1 MGSTPCSRGTP
12 HSRSVR
18 TVTSNTGPDTSCS
31 LLDTLQKMETW
42 VRAYS
47 YYEFIVSNGFV
58 KVCAKLRAHTGCSN
72 RPRVSGLWPQFPHLT
87 GLCTASSLLPRRRD
101 TKADPLASTGKVAL
115 DISTTK
121 ILINVNRYLLQI
133 DNCVDISKQKQRDKI
148 YSLLKLSNLKMVKLT
163 FS

>member
-1 MGSTPCSRGTP
+1 MSALIQSSVSPGMGSTPCSRGTP

-31 LLDTLQKMETW
+31 LLLDTLQKMESW
-42 VRAYS
+42 VHVYS
-47 YYEFIVSNGFV
+47 YNRFIITSNGFV

-101 TKADPLASTGKVAL
+101 TEADPLASTGKVAL

-121 ILINVNRYLLQI
+121 IFLINVNR
-133 DNCVDISKQKQRDKI
+133 
-148 YSLLKLSNLKMVKLT
+148 
-163 FS
+163 